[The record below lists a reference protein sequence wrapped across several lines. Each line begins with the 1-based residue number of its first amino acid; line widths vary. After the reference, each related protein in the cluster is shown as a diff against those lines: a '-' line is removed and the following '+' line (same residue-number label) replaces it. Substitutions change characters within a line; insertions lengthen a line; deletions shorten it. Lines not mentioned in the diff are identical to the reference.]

1 MPNYFGPQRF
11 GREQGNLTRARCWAE
26 GGAAPRDRV
35 QRGFALSAARSEIFN
50 RVVDERVRRG
60 DWNRL
65 LLGEAVMLD
74 GRRSF
79 FAAPEI
85 DALLDDRCRRM
96 DVHPSGPLWGRGESA
111 ATGAAREV
119 EDAIVGSE
127 PGLARV
133 LESERLEQERR
144 SLRLPVRSLRWTHE
158 AGALL
163 MDSSCQGTFATA
175 VLHEL
180 LGDAW
185 RRIRAARTDGSRGL
199 QYSAATFLPVPRLR
213 ILVSN
218 DDGYRAE
225 GLQHLADALRPLSE
239 VTVVAPD
246 RNRSGA
252 SNSLTLDVPVRVSP
266 YGERMY
272 YVNGTPTDCVHLAI
286 SGLFDFE
293 HDMVVSGINDGANL
307 GDDVLYSGT
316 VAAAVEGRFLGLP
329 TMAVSLV
336 VREGRHFETA
346 ARVAGEL
353 VARVL
358 RSPLESSMILN
369 VNVPDVP
376 YEHLRGT
383 RVTRLGHRHRSEA
396 VVRATDPRGRPVYW
410 VGPAGEGAE
419 RVRAPTFMR
428 WPTATSR

>member
-1 MPNYFGPQRF
+1 MDLATAHGSPPTGGRIRVAADDFVVEELLGFDPDGAGAHVLLSVEKRGANTGWVAAQLARAAGVQACDVGYSGQKDRHALTRQSYSLPWPVAAPLDACLAFAGEGYRVLSAARHGRKLRPGSHRGNRFAIRVRDTDGDAGAIDARLRVIADEGVPNYFGPQRF

-65 LLGEAVMLD
+65 LPGEAVMLD

-119 EDAIVGSE
+119 EDAIVGGE

-133 LESERLEQERR
+133 LESERLDQERR

-163 MDSSCQGTFATA
+163 MEFELPRGTFATA

-185 RRIRAARTDGSRGL
+185 RQDTG
-199 QYSAATFLPVPRLR
+199 
-213 ILVSN
+213 
-218 DDGYRAE
+218 
-225 GLQHLADALRPLSE
+225 
-239 VTVVAPD
+239 
-246 RNRSGA
+246 
-252 SNSLTLDVPVRVSP
+252 
-266 YGERMY
+266 GE
-272 YVNGTPTDCVHLAI
+272 D
-286 SGLFDFE
+286 
-293 HDMVVSGINDGANL
+293 
-307 GDDVLYSGT
+307 
-316 VAAAVEGRFLGLP
+316 
-329 TMAVSLV
+329 
-336 VREGRHFETA
+336 
-346 ARVAGEL
+346 
-353 VARVL
+353 
-358 RSPLESSMILN
+358 
-369 VNVPDVP
+369 
-376 YEHLRGT
+376 
-383 RVTRLGHRHRSEA
+383 
-396 VVRATDPRGRPVYW
+396 
-410 VGPAGEGAE
+410 
-419 RVRAPTFMR
+419 
-428 WPTATSR
+428 